1 VEDGRIV
8 INCSEPCVVEMAAG
22 FFAAV
27 PDLTLACD
35 KLRCAGDNAVYLWTF
50 TGTHSGIKN
59 HQRVVG
65 WEQLDLDTHC
75 KVKAS
80 RGWYETR
87 KSTSD
92 RRRANEAP
100 YRAYAARIVRH

>member
-1 VEDGRIV
+1 MEDGRIV

-22 FFAAV
+22 FFADV

-35 KLRCAGDNAVYLWTF
+35 ELRCAGDNAVYLWTF

-75 KVKAS
+75 NL
-80 RGWYETR
+80 R
-87 KSTSD
+87 
-92 RRRANEAP
+92 
-100 YRAYAARIVRH
+100 